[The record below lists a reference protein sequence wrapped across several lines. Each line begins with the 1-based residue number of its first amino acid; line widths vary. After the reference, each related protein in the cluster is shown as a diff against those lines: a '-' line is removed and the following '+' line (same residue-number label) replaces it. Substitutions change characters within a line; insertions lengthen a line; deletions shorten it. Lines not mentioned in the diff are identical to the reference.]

1 MVAMELL
8 TTDQDKPPK
17 PQPGS
22 VRTNVQS
29 GLITA
34 NFAKVLAEFSIKDKS
49 EESRQWCLVGK
60 DIICTSPSVRR

>member
-1 MVAMELL
+1 MELL

-34 NFAKVLAEFSIKDKS
+34 NSAKVLAEFSIKAKS
-49 EESRQWCLVGK
+49 EESRQ
-60 DIICTSPSVRR
+60 

>member
-22 VRTNVQS
+22 VRTNVHS

-34 NFAKVLAEFSIKDKS
+34 NFAKVRAEFSIKDKS
-49 EESRQWCLVGK
+49 EDSRQ
-60 DIICTSPSVRR
+60 